1 MKYIKS
7 YLFLFALILLPTI
20 SFSTTITGKVISVAD
35 GDTITILTQQH
46 EQIKIRL
53 SAVDTPEG
61 NQAYGNKAKAFT
73 SFLVKGKNVSIEP
86 ETIDKYGRTVA
97 MVFVNGLNLNKE
109 IVANG
114 QGWVYRKYCKGA
126 FCDEWL
132 EMEKKAREAKI
143 GLWADKDP
151 TPPWEWRHGQNN
163 GGNTGGPSSVA
174 SDGTGI
180 YHGNQRSHV
189 FHGSSCRDYNCKN
202 CTVEFNSVNEAV
214 SAGYHAHRECV
225 K

>member
-1 MKYIKS
+1 MKYKPL
-7 YLFLFALILLPTI
+7 YLFFFILVLIPYI
-20 SFSTTITGKVISVAD
+20 SFSATITGKVISVAD

-61 NQAYGNKAKAFT
+61 HQAYGNKAKAFT
-73 SFLVKGKNVSIEP
+73 SFMVKGKNVSIEP

-97 MVFVNGLNLNKE
+97 MVFVDGLNLNKE

-114 QGWVYRKYCKGA
+114 QGWVYRKYCTA
-126 FCDEWL
+126 SFCDDWL
-132 EMEKKAREAKI
+132 KLEEKARNSKI
-143 GLWADKDP
+143 GLWSDKNP
-151 TPPWEWRHGQNN
+151 TPPWEWRHGQKNS
-163 GGNTGGPSSVA
+163 GNTGVIGSSVNGSA
-174 SDGTGI
+174 GI
-180 YHGNQRSHV
+180 YHGNQHSHV

-202 CTVEFNSVNEAV
+202 CIVMFGSVNEAV
-214 SAGYHAHRECV
+214 GAGYRAHKECV

>member
-1 MKYIKS
+1 MKHKPL
-7 YLFLFALILLPTI
+7 YLFFFILVLIPYI
-20 SFSTTITGKVISVAD
+20 SFSATITGKVISVAD

-73 SFLVKGKNVSIEP
+73 SFMVKGKNVSIEP

-97 MVFVNGLNLNKE
+97 MVFVDGLNLNKE

-126 FCDEWL
+126 FCDDWL
-132 EMEKKAREAKI
+132 KLEKQARNAGI
-143 GLWADKDP
+143 GLWADKNP
-151 TPPWEWRHGQNN
+151 IAPWEWRQSQRN
-163 GGNTGGPSSVA
+163 GDNDTGVTASVV
-174 SDGTGI
+174 SGTGI
-180 YHGNQRSHV
+180 YHGNRRSQV

-202 CTVEFNSVNEAV
+202 CTVMFGSVNEAEN
-214 SAGYHAHRECV
+214 AGYRAHKECV